1 MLGWQILAEPA
12 GEGQFVSES
21 STRRDLLQQMGG
33 LAVTGALT
41 HVAALPT
48 AVSASETRDHPM
60 VRFADAEVAAAARAA
75 NTSVPQLS
83 FELDAR
89 LGVQAY
95 RTDRVNTGKL
105 LVTGGDMTGLMYGGL
120 DVAEGLHLGPAA
132 MRRALEPRV
141 RRPLVVR
148 RGIKFNIPLDLRTP
162 SYGDGSTAARANI
175 PEVWTREFWRSYLDE
190 LARHR
195 YNVLT
200 LWSLHPF
207 PSLVKVPE
215 YPDVALDDVWRSKE
229 PLGPVPF
236 HLTGRDAIPPRFL
249 ANHEV
254 IRRITIDQKIAF
266 WREVMQMAADR
277 GVEIYLFTWN
287 VFTYGVQ
294 GKYGIDDDMSNPATV
309 SYMRAS
315 VRELVKTYPLL
326 KGIGI
331 TAGENM
337 PTTSGV
343 TKEQWLWSTY
353 GEGVRDAL
361 KSGPDRDFRL
371 IHRFWQTS
379 GDEIRGHWLHYP
391 GWPNKFAFSFK
402 YSWAHMYSD
411 VKPLFIA
418 EVMPLLQELGMKTWL
433 TVRNDDVFSL
443 RWGDPEYVRQ
453 YVLNIPSAD
462 KVEGFYMGPD
472 GFTWGRDFLDRETAN
487 QDLGAARPLVIDK
500 HWYSF
505 MLWGRLSY
513 DPILPDA
520 HFEEAFSARFQSED
534 AHRVYS
540 ATTVASKIIP
550 QTTRF
555 FWRDTDLNWFPEACA
570 RYDSELGSHLYTV
583 AEFMNG
589 VTMPGTR
596 ILNIR
601 QWRYRLTNG
610 IAMEAMT
617 PLEVADALA
626 GFANSA
632 LSLIGELRAVHTKAV
647 SHELR
652 RTVGD
657 NEAMAHLGIYYAEKI
672 RGGCD
677 LALFDTSTAEGDRQS
692 AIVHLEL
699 ALAAWKRYA
708 AIRDAQYLPAFYS
721 RIGWIDI
728 TALAEVVAKDVDSAR
743 SWQPHS
749 LKFDPNNPAEQHI
762 GDAAR
767 TT

>member
-1 MLGWQILAEPA
+1 
-12 GEGQFVSES
+12 
-21 STRRDLLQQMGG
+21 MGG
-33 LAVTGALT
+33 LAVTGALGR
-41 HVAALPT
+41 VATMPA
-48 AVSASETRDHPM
+48 AAFAAETGGHPM
-60 VRFADAEVAAAARAA
+60 ARFAAAEIFAAARSA
-75 NTSVPQLS
+75 NAPVPKVS
-83 FELDAR
+83 FELDAT
-89 LGVQAY
+89 LGEQTY
-95 RTDRVNTGKL
+95 RVDRSEGDKL
-105 LVTGGDMTGLMYGGL
+105 LVRGGDMAGVMYGGL
-120 DVAEGLHLGPAA
+120 DVAEALHLGPAA
-132 MRRALEPRV
+132 MRRTLEPRV
-141 RRPLVVR
+141 RRPRVLR

-162 SYGDGSTAARANI
+162 SYADGSTAARANI
-175 PEVWTREFWRSYLDE
+175 PEVWTREFWRSYLDV

-215 YPDVALDDVWRSKE
+215 YPDVALNDVWRSKE

-236 HLTGRDAIPPRFL
+236 ELTGRGAIPPPFL

-254 IRRITIDQKIAF
+254 VRKITIDQKIAF
-266 WREVMQMAADR
+266 WREVMQMAAER
-277 GVEIYLFTWN
+277 GVEIYIVTWN

-294 GKYGIDDDMSNPATV
+294 GRHGIDDDMSNPTTV

-337 PTTSGV
+337 PTAPGV

-361 KSGPDRDFRL
+361 KSDPGRDFRL

-379 GDEIRGHWLHYP
+379 GDEIRRHWDRYP
-391 GWPNKFAFSFK
+391 GWPDKFAFSFK

-411 VKPLFIA
+411 VKPTFVA
-418 EVMPLLQELGMKTWL
+418 EVMPLLKELGMKTWL

-453 YVLNIPSAD
+453 YVLNMPSTD
-462 KVEGFYMGPD
+462 TLEGFYMGPD
-472 GFTWGRDFLDRETAN
+472 GFTWGRDFLDRKTAN
-487 QDLGAARPLVIDK
+487 QDLGPARPLVMDK

-513 DPILPDA
+513 DPLLPAA
-520 HFEEAFSARFQSED
+520 HFEETFSARFPGAD
-534 AHRVYS
+534 APRLYS
-540 ATTVASKIIP
+540 ATTIASKIIP
-550 QTTRF
+550 QITRF
-555 FWRDTDLNWFPEACA
+555 FWHDTDLNWLPEACA
-570 RYDSELGSHLYTV
+570 RYDREFGTHLYSV
-583 AEFMNG
+583 ADFMNG
-589 VTMPGTR
+589 VTMPGTQ

-601 QWRYRLTNG
+601 QWRHRLTNG
-610 IAMEAMT
+610 HAMEAMT
-617 PLEVADALA
+617 PQEVADALA
-626 GFANSA
+626 GFAHSV
-632 LSLIGELRAVHTKAV
+632 LSFIGELQVLPASVV
-647 SHELR
+647 GEELR
-652 RTVGD
+652 QAIGD

-672 RGGCD
+672 RGTCD
-677 LALFDTSTAEGDRQS
+677 LAIFDDSASEEDRQS

-708 AIRDAQYLPAFYS
+708 SKRDAQYLPGFYS

-728 TALAEVVAKDVDSAR
+728 TALAQVVAKDVDIAR
-743 SWQPHS
+743 SWPPHS
-749 LKFDPNNPAEQHI
+749 LKFDPGNPVEQRI

>member
-1 MLGWQILAEPA
+1 
-12 GEGQFVSES
+12 
-21 STRRDLLQQMGG
+21 MGG
-33 LAVTGALT
+33 VAVTGALT
-41 HVAALPT
+41 RMGTLPT
-48 AVSASETRDHPM
+48 EVLASETRGHPM
-60 VRFADAEVAAAARAA
+60 LRFADAEVGAAARAA
-75 NTSVPQLS
+75 NTSVPKLS
-83 FELDAR
+83 FELDSS
-89 LGVQAY
+89 LGEQSY
-95 RTDRVNTGKL
+95 RVDRVDTHVL
-105 LVTGGDMTGLMYGGL
+105 RVTGGDMTGAMYGGL
-120 DVAEGLHLGPAA
+120 DVAEAVRFGPAA
-132 MRRALEPRV
+132 MGRVLEPRV
-141 RRPLVVR
+141 RRPVILR
-148 RGIKFNIPLDLRTP
+148 RGIKLNIPLDLRTP
-162 SYGDGSTAARANI
+162 SYGDGATAARANI

-200 LWSLHPF
+200 LWSMHPF

-236 HLTGRDAIPPRFL
+236 DLTGRDAVPPRFR

-254 IRRITIDQKIAF
+254 IRKITIDQKIAF

-277 GVEIYLFTWN
+277 GVEMYLFTWN

-294 GKYGIDDDMSNPATV
+294 GKHGIDDDMSNPATV

-361 KSGPDRDFRL
+361 KSEPGRDFRL

-379 GDEIRGHWLHYP
+379 GEEIRRNWVGYP

-411 VKPLFIA
+411 VKPPFIA
-418 EVMPLLQELGMKTWL
+418 EVMPLLKELGMKTWL

-453 YVLNIPSAD
+453 YVLNMPSKD
-462 KVEGFYMGPD
+462 ELEGFYMGPD

-487 QDLGAARPLVIDK
+487 QDLGAARPLVINK

-513 DPILPDA
+513 DPILPDV
-520 HFEEAFSARFQSED
+520 HFEEAFSARFPGAD
-534 AHRVYS
+534 ARRLYS
-540 ATTVASKIIP
+540 ATHIASKIIP

-555 FWRDTDLNWFPEACA
+555 FWRDTDLGWLPEACA
-570 RYDSELGSHLYTV
+570 RYDRAFGTHLYTIT
-583 AEFMNG
+583 EFMNG
-589 VTMPGTR
+589 ITMPGTQ

-601 QWRYRLTNG
+601 QWRDRLTNG
-610 IAMEAMT
+610 ISMAAMT

-632 LSLIGELRAVHTKAV
+632 SILSRELRAVPANV
-647 SHELR
+647 ASHELR
-652 RTVGD
+652 QTIGD

-672 RGGCD
+672 RGACD
-677 LALFDTSTAEGDRQS
+677 LALFDASAAEADRQS

-699 ALAAWKRYA
+699 ALAAWQRYA
-708 AIRDAQYLPAFYS
+708 AIRDAQYLPGFYP

-728 TALAEVVAKDVDSAR
+728 TALAQVVAEDLDIAR
-743 SWQPHS
+743 SWRPHS
-749 LKFDPNNPAEQHI
+749 LEHI

-767 TT
+767 TS

>member
-1 MLGWQILAEPA
+1 M
-12 GEGQFVSES
+12 GESP
-21 STRRDLLQQMGG
+21 TRRELLRRMGG
-33 LAVTGALT
+33 LAVTGALSRVGT
-41 HVAALPT
+41 SPT
-48 AVSASETRDHPM
+48 AVFAAETREHPM
-60 VRFADAEVAAAARAA
+60 LQFANAEVVAAARGTHA
-75 NTSVPQLS
+75 SVPKLS
-83 FELDAR
+83 FELDSS
-89 LGVQAY
+89 LGEQAY
-95 RTDRVNTGKL
+95 RVERLNTDTLR
-105 LVTGGDMTGLMYGGL
+105 VTGGDTTGAMYGGL
-120 DVAEGLHLGPAA
+120 DVAEALRLGPAA
-132 MRRALEPRV
+132 MGRVLEPRV
-141 RRPLVVR
+141 RRPLVLR

-175 PEVWTREFWRSYLDE
+175 PEVWTREFWSSYFDG

-215 YPDVALDDVWRSKE
+215 YPDVALADVWRSKE

-236 HLTGRDAIPPRFL
+236 DSTGRDAIPPRFR

-254 IRRITIDQKIAF
+254 IRKIAIDQKIAF

-287 VFTYGVQ
+287 VFTYGVE
-294 GKYGIDDDMSNPATV
+294 GKYGIDDNMSNPATV

-315 VRELVKTYPLL
+315 VRELVNTYPLL

-337 PTTSGV
+337 PTTPGV

-361 KSGPDRDFRL
+361 KSEPDRDFRL
-371 IHRFWQTS
+371 IHRFWWTS
-379 GDEIRGHWLHYP
+379 GDEIRRNWVRYP
-391 GWPNKFAFSFK
+391 GWPGRFAFSFK

-411 VKPLFIA
+411 VKPTFVA

-433 TVRNDDVFSL
+433 TVRNDDIFSL
-443 RWGDPEYVRQ
+443 RWGDPDYVRQ
-453 YVLNIPSAD
+453 YVLNMPSAD
-462 KVEGFYMGPD
+462 KLAGFYMGPD

-487 QDLGAARPLVIDK
+487 QDLGAARPLVMDK

-513 DPILPDA
+513 DPTLPDV
-520 HFEEAFSARFQSED
+520 HFEEVFRARFPGAD
-534 AHRVYS
+534 ARRLYS
-540 ATTVASKIIP
+540 ATRSASQIIP
-550 QTTRF
+550 QITRF
-555 FWRDTDLNWFPEACA
+555 FWQNTDLNWLPEACA
-570 RYDSELGSHLYTV
+570 RYDHSVGTHLYSV
-583 AEFMNG
+583 VEFITG
-589 VTMPGTR
+589 VTMPGAQ

-617 PLEVADALA
+617 PLAVADALA
-626 GFANSA
+626 GFANST
-632 LSLIGELRAVHTKAV
+632 LSLVRELRAVPTNLS

-652 RTVGD
+652 QTVGD
-657 NEAMAHLGIYYAEKI
+657 PEAMAHLGIYYAEKI
-672 RGGCD
+672 RGACD
-677 LALFDTSTAEGDRQS
+677 LALFDASASEEDRQS

-708 AIRDAQYLPAFYS
+708 AVRGAQYLPGFYS

-728 TALAEVVAKDVDSAR
+728 TALVQVVAKDVELAR
-743 SWQPHS
+743 DWQPHA
-749 LKFDPNNPAEQHI
+749 LKFDPKDPAEQRI
-762 GDAAR
+762 GDAVR
-767 TT
+767 TN

>member
-1 MLGWQILAEPA
+1 
-12 GEGQFVSES
+12 
-21 STRRDLLQQMGG
+21 MGG
-33 LAVTGALT
+33 VAVTGALSRLGMAP
-41 HVAALPT
+41 AA
-48 AVSASETRDHPM
+48 AFAAEVRRHPM
-60 VRFADAEVAAAARAA
+60 VRFADAELAAAARAA
-75 NTSVPQLS
+75 STSLPKLS
-83 FELDAR
+83 FELDAS
-89 LGVQAY
+89 LGEQAY
-95 RTDRVNTGKL
+95 RIDLVGTDML
-105 LVTGGDMTGLMYGGL
+105 LVKGGDTSGLMYGGL
-120 DVAEGLHLGPAA
+120 DVAEAVRFGAAA
-132 MRRALEPRV
+132 MRRVLESRV
-141 RRPLVVR
+141 RRPRVPR

-162 SYGDGSTAARANI
+162 SYADGSTAARANI
-175 PEVWTREFWRSYLDE
+175 PEVWTREFWGSYLDE

-236 HLTGRDAIPPRFL
+236 DLTGRDAIPPRFR

-254 IRRITIDQKIAF
+254 IRKIGIDQKIAF
-266 WREVMQMAADR
+266 WRDVMQMAADR
-277 GVEIYLFTWN
+277 GVEIYIFTWN

-294 GKYGIDDDMSNPATV
+294 GKHGIDDDMSNPATV

-337 PTTSGV
+337 PTTPGV

-353 GEGVRDAL
+353 GEGVREAL
-361 KSGPDRDFRL
+361 KSEPGRDFRL

-379 GDEIRGHWLHYP
+379 GDEIRSNWVGYP
-391 GWPNKFAFSFK
+391 GWPSKFAFSFK
-402 YSWAHMYSD
+402 YSWAHMYSQ
-411 VKPLFIA
+411 VKPPFIA
-418 EVMPLLQELGMKTWL
+418 EVMPLLKELGMKTWL

-453 YVLNIPSAD
+453 YVLNMPSTD
-462 KVEGFYMGPD
+462 KLEGFYMGPD
-472 GFTWGRDFLDRETAN
+472 GFTWGRDFLDRESSH
-487 QDLGAARPLVIDK
+487 QDLGAARPLVMDK

-513 DPILPDA
+513 DPMLPDA
-520 HFEEAFSARFQSED
+520 HFEAAFGARFPAAD
-534 AHRVYS
+534 ARRLYA
-540 ATTVASKIIP
+540 ATVIVSRIIP

-555 FWRDTDLNWFPEACA
+555 FWRDTDLAWLPEACA
-570 RYDSELGSHLYTV
+570 RYDRASGTHLYTV
-583 AEFMNG
+583 AEFMYG
-589 VTMPGTR
+589 VTMPGTQ

-601 QWRYRLTNG
+601 QWRYRLTSG
-610 IAMEAMT
+610 IAMELMT
-617 PLEVADALA
+617 PSEVADALA

-632 LSLIGELRAVHTKAV
+632 LILDHDLRAEPANLA

-652 RTVGD
+652 QTIGD
-657 NEAMAHLGIYYAEKI
+657 IEAMAQLGIYYAEKI
-672 RGGCD
+672 RGACD
-677 LALFDTSTAEGDRQS
+677 LALFDASAAEEDRQS
-692 AIVHLEL
+692 AMVHLDL
-699 ALAAWKRYA
+699 ALAAWQRYA
-708 AIRDAQYLPAFYS
+708 AIRDAQYLPGFYS
-721 RIGWIDI
+721 RVGWIDI
-728 TALAEVVAKDVDSAR
+728 TALAQVVAKDVDIAR
-743 SWQPHS
+743 SWRPHS
-749 LKFDPNNPAEQHI
+749 LQFDPSDPAEQHI

>member
-1 MLGWQILAEPA
+1 
-12 GEGQFVSES
+12 VNES
-21 STRRDLLQQMGG
+21 STRRELLHQMGG
-33 LAVTGALT
+33 LAVTGALSGVGT
-41 HVAALPT
+41 LPAA
-48 AVSASETRDHPM
+48 VRASETHEHPM
-60 VRFADAEVAAAARAA
+60 IRFAEAEVAAAARAA
-75 NTSVPQLS
+75 KTSAPKLS
-83 FELDAR
+83 FAFDAA
-89 LGVQAY
+89 LGQQAY
-95 RTDRVNTGKL
+95 RIDRAEGGQL
-105 LVTGGDMTGLMYGGL
+105 RVTGGDMTGAMYGGL
-120 DVAEGLHLGPAA
+120 DVAEGLRLGPAA

-141 RRPLVVR
+141 RRPRVLR

-175 PEVWTREFWRSYLDE
+175 PEVWAQEFWRSYVDE

-236 HLTGRDAIPPRFL
+236 ELTGRNAIPPQFL

-254 IRRITIDQKIAF
+254 VRKITIDQKIAF

-277 GVEIYLFTWN
+277 GVEIYIVTWN
-287 VFTYGVQ
+287 VFTYGVE
-294 GKYGIDDDMSNPATV
+294 GKYGIEDSMSNPATV

-315 VRELVKTYPLL
+315 VREIVKTYPLL

-337 PTTSGV
+337 PTTPGV
-343 TKEQWLWSTY
+343 SKEQWLWSTY

-361 KSGPDRDFRL
+361 KREPNRDFRL
-371 IHRFWQTS
+371 IHRFWQTA
-379 GDEIRGHWLHYP
+379 GDEIRRHWDRYP
-391 GWPNKFAFSFK
+391 GWPGKFAFSFK

-411 VKPLFIA
+411 VKPTFVA
-418 EVMPLLQELGMKTWL
+418 EVLPLLKELGMKTWL

-453 YVLNIPSAD
+453 YVLNMPSTD
-462 KVEGFYMGPD
+462 TLDGFYMGPD

-487 QDLGAARPLVIDK
+487 EDLGAARPLVINK

-513 DPILPDA
+513 DPLLPDA
-520 HFEEAFSARFQSED
+520 HFEEAISARFSGTD
-534 AHRVYS
+534 ARRIYS
-540 ATTVASKIIP
+540 ATTIASKIIP
-550 QTTRF
+550 QITRF
-555 FWRDTDLNWFPEACA
+555 FWHDTDLNWLPEACA
-570 RYDSELGSHLYTV
+570 RYDRASGTHLYTV

-589 VTMPGTR
+589 VTMPGTQ

-610 IAMEAMT
+610 VAMEVMT

-626 GFANSA
+626 GFANA
-632 LSLIGELRAVHTKAV
+632 TLGLVAELRAVPANIQ
-647 SHELR
+647 SRELR
-652 RTVGD
+652 QTIGD
-657 NEAMAHLGIYYAEKI
+657 NEAMAYLGVHYAEKT

-677 LALFDTSTAEGDRQS
+677 LALFDASAAEEDRQS

-699 ALAAWKRYA
+699 ALAAWKHYA
-708 AIRDAQYLPAFYS
+708 GIRDAQYLSGFYS

-728 TALAEVVAKDVDSAR
+728 TALAQVVAQDVDIAR

-749 LKFDPNNPAEQHI
+749 LKFDPNNPADQHI

>member
-1 MLGWQILAEPA
+1 
-12 GEGQFVSES
+12 
-21 STRRDLLQQMGG
+21 MGG
-33 LAVTGALT
+33 LAVTGALSRVGT
-41 HVAALPT
+41 LPAAVLD
-48 AVSASETRDHPM
+48 SETRGHPM
-60 VRFADAEVAAAARAA
+60 VRFADAEVVAAARVV
-75 NTSVPQLS
+75 NTSVPKLS
-83 FELDAR
+83 FELDSS
-89 LGVQAY
+89 LGEQAY
-95 RTDRVNTGKL
+95 RVDRADTGVL
-105 LVTGGDMTGLMYGGL
+105 RVRGGDTTGMMYGGL
-120 DVAEGLHLGPAA
+120 DVAEALRLGPDA
-132 MRRALEPRV
+132 MMRVLEPRV
-141 RRPLVVR
+141 RRPLVLR

-162 SYGDGSTAARANI
+162 SYGDGATAARANI
-175 PEVWTREFWRSYLDE
+175 SEVWTREFWRSYLDE

-215 YPDVALDDVWRSKE
+215 YPDAALDDVWRSKE
-229 PLGPVPF
+229 PFGPVPF
-236 HLTGRDAIPPRFL
+236 DLTGREAIAPRFL

-254 IRRITIDQKIAF
+254 IRQITIDRKIAF
-266 WREVMQMAADR
+266 WREVMQLAADR
-277 GVEIYLFTWN
+277 GVEIYIFTWN

-294 GKYGIDDDMSNPATV
+294 GKYGIDDNMSNPTTV

-326 KGIGI
+326 KGVGI

-337 PTTSGV
+337 PTTPGV

-361 KSGPDRDFRL
+361 KSEPQRDFRL

-379 GDEIRGHWLHYP
+379 GDEIRASWDRYP
-391 GWPNKFAFSFK
+391 GWPQQFAFSFK

-411 VKPLFIA
+411 VKPLFVA
-418 EVMPLLQELGMKTWL
+418 EVMPLLTELGMKTWL

-453 YVLNIPSAD
+453 YVLNMPSRD
-462 KVEGFYMGPD
+462 TLEGFYMGPD

-487 QDLGAARPLVIDK
+487 QHLGAARPLVIDK

-513 DPILPDA
+513 DPSLPDG
-520 HFEEAFSARFQSED
+520 HFEAAFSARFPGAD
-534 AHRVYS
+534 ARRLYS
-540 ATTVASKIIP
+540 VTSLASKIIP

-555 FWRDTDLNWFPEACA
+555 FWHDTDLNWLPEAGA
-570 RYDSELGSHLYTV
+570 RYDRELGTHLYTV
-583 AEFMNG
+583 AELMNG
-589 VTMPGTR
+589 LTMPGTQ

-610 IAMEAMT
+610 IAMEATT
-617 PLEVADALA
+617 PLQVAAALA

-632 LSLIGELRAVHTKAV
+632 LSLIRELRAVPANV
-647 SHELR
+647 QSHELR
-652 RTVGD
+652 QTIGD

-672 RGGCD
+672 RGACD
-677 LALFDTSTAEGDRQS
+677 LALFDSSAADADRES
-692 AIVHLEL
+692 AIVCLEL
-699 ALAAWKRYA
+699 ALVAWKRYA
-708 AIRDAQYLPAFYS
+708 AIRDAQYLPGFYS

-728 TALAEVVAKDVDSAR
+728 TALAQAVAEDVEIAR
-743 SWQPHS
+743 RWRPHS
-749 LKFDPNNPAEQHI
+749 LKFDPGNPAEQHI

>member
-1 MLGWQILAEPA
+1 MN
-12 GEGQFVSES
+12 ES
-21 STRRDLLQQMGG
+21 SNRRELLRQMGG
-33 LAVTGALT
+33 LAVTGALSRVGT
-41 HVAALPT
+41 LPT
-48 AVSASETRDHPM
+48 AVFASETRWHPM
-60 VRFADAEVAAAARAA
+60 LRFADAEVAAAARAA
-75 NTSVPQLS
+75 NTSVPKLS
-83 FELDAR
+83 FELDIS
-89 LGVQAY
+89 LGEQAY
-95 RTDRVNTGKL
+95 RIELVDTDTL
-105 LVTGGDMTGLMYGGL
+105 LVTGGDTMGAMYGGL
-120 DVAEGLHLGPAA
+120 DVAEALHLGPAA
-132 MRRALEPRV
+132 MGRVLEPRV
-141 RRPLVVR
+141 RRPLVLR

-162 SYGDGSTAARANI
+162 SYGDGGTAARENI

-190 LARHR
+190 LARYR

-200 LWSLHPF
+200 LWSMHPF

-236 HLTGRDAIPPRFL
+236 DLTGRDAIPSRFR

-254 IRRITIDQKIAF
+254 IRKITIDQKIAF

-277 GVEIYLFTWN
+277 GVEIYIVTWN

-294 GKYGIDDDMSNPATV
+294 GKHGIDDDMSNPATV

-315 VRELVKTYPLL
+315 VRELVRTYPLL

-337 PTTSGV
+337 PTTPGV

-361 KSGPDRDFRL
+361 KSEPKRDFRL

-379 GDEIRGHWLHYP
+379 GDEIRRNWVRYP
-391 GWPNKFAFSFK
+391 GWPSKFGFSFK

-411 VKPLFIA
+411 VKPPFVA
-418 EVMPLLQELGMKTWL
+418 EVMPLLKELGMKTWL

-453 YVLNIPSAD
+453 YVLNMPASD
-462 KVEGFYMGPD
+462 KLEGFYMGPD

-487 QDLGAARPLVIDK
+487 QDLGAARPLVMDK

-513 DPILPDA
+513 DPVLPDV
-520 HFEEAFSARFQSED
+520 HFEQAFSARFPGAD
-534 AHRVYS
+534 ARRLYS
-540 ATTVASKIIP
+540 VTTIASKIIP

-555 FWRDTDLNWFPEACA
+555 FWQDTDLRWLPEACA
-570 RYDSELGSHLYTV
+570 RYDREFGTHLYTV

-589 VTMPGTR
+589 VTMPGAK

-610 IAMEAMT
+610 IAMEVMT
-617 PLEVADALA
+617 PREVADALA

-632 LSLIGELRAVHTKAV
+632 LSLVHELRAVPTNV
-647 SHELR
+647 SNHELR
-652 RTVGD
+652 QTIGD

-672 RGGCD
+672 RGACD
-677 LALFDTSTAEGDRQS
+677 LALFDASAAEEDRQS
-692 AIVHLEL
+692 AIVRLEL

-708 AIRDAQYLPAFYS
+708 AVRDAQYLPGFYS

-728 TALAEVVAKDVDSAR
+728 TALAQVVAKDADIAR
-743 SWQPHS
+743 SWPSHS
-749 LKFDPNNPAEQHI
+749 LKFDPNSPAEQHI

>member
-1 MLGWQILAEPA
+1 MN
-12 GEGQFVSES
+12 ES

-33 LAVTGALT
+33 LAVTGALSR
-41 HVAALPT
+41 VGAFP
-48 AVSASETRDHPM
+48 TRDALKPSSHPM
-60 VRFADAEVAAAARAA
+60 LQFVDAEVVAAARAA
-75 NTSVPQLS
+75 NKSMPELS
-83 FELDAR
+83 FALDPS
-89 LGVQAY
+89 LGVQTY
-95 RTDRVNTGKL
+95 RIERVNTNTL
-105 LVTGGDMTGLMYGGL
+105 LVTGGDMTGVMYGGL
-120 DVAEGLHLGPAA
+120 DVAEALRHGAAA
-132 MRRALEPRV
+132 MDRVLEPRV
-141 RRPLVVR
+141 RRPFVLR

-175 PEVWTREFWRSYLDE
+175 PEVWTREFWRSYFDG

-215 YPDVALDDVWRSKE
+215 YPDVALEDVWRSKE
-229 PLGPVPF
+229 PLGPAPF
-236 HLTGRDAIPPRFL
+236 DSTGRNAIPPRFR

-254 IRRITIDQKIAF
+254 IRKITIDQKIAF

-277 GVEIYLFTWN
+277 GVEIYIFTWN

-294 GKYGIDDDMSNPATV
+294 GKYGIDENMSNPSTV

-326 KGIGI
+326 NGIGI

-337 PTTSGV
+337 PTTPGV

-361 KSGPDRDFRL
+361 KSEPGRDFRL

-379 GDEIRGHWLHYP
+379 GDEIRANWVRYP
-391 GWPNKFAFSFK
+391 GWPKQFAFSFK
-402 YSWAHMYSD
+402 YSWAHMYSE
-411 VKPLFIA
+411 VKPPFIA
-418 EVMPLLQELGMKTWL
+418 EVMPLLRELGMKTWL

-453 YVLNIPSAD
+453 YVLNMPSAD
-462 KVEGFYMGPD
+462 KLEGFYMGPD

-513 DPILPDA
+513 DPILPDV
-520 HFEEAFSARFQSED
+520 HFEEAFSARLPGAD
-534 AHRVYS
+534 ARRLYF
-540 ATTVASKIIP
+540 ATNIASKVIP
-550 QTTRF
+550 QITRF
-555 FWRDTDLNWFPEACA
+555 FWQNTDLNWLPEACA
-570 RYDSELGSHLYTV
+570 RCDRTLGTHLYTV

-589 VTMPGTR
+589 VTMPGTQ
-596 ILNIR
+596 ILNVR

-617 PLEVADALA
+617 PLEVADALT
-626 GFANSA
+626 GFANST
-632 LSLIGELRAVHTKAV
+632 LSLVRELRAVAANI
-647 SHELR
+647 SSYELR
-652 RTVGD
+652 QTVGD
-657 NEAMAHLGIYYAEKI
+657 NESMAHLGIYYAEKI
-672 RGGCD
+672 CGACD
-677 LALFDTSTAEGDRQS
+677 LALFDASASEEDRRS

-699 ALAAWKRYA
+699 ALAAWKRYGA
-708 AIRDAQYLPAFYS
+708 VRDAQYVPGFYS

-728 TALAEVVAKDVDSAR
+728 TALAQVVAEDVELAR
-743 SWQPHS
+743 SWRPHS
-749 LKFDPNNPAEQHI
+749 LKFDPDNPAEQHI
-762 GDAAR
+762 GA
-767 TT
+767 TLTI

>member
-1 MLGWQILAEPA
+1 
-12 GEGQFVSES
+12 
-21 STRRDLLQQMGG
+21 MGG
-33 LAVTGALT
+33 VAVAGALGR
-41 HVAALPT
+41 VGALP
-48 AVSASETRDHPM
+48 AVVLTSEKHLHPTL
-60 VRFADAEVAAAARAA
+60 RFAAAEVVTAARASNA
-75 NTSVPQLS
+75 SVPKLS
-83 FELDAR
+83 FELDSS
-89 LGVQAY
+89 LGEQAY
-95 RTDRVNTGKL
+95 RIDRVEADAV
-105 LVTGGDMTGLMYGGL
+105 LVTGGDMPGAMYGGL
-120 DVAEGLHLGPAA
+120 DVAEALRLGPAA
-132 MRRALEPRV
+132 MGRVLESRV
-141 RRPLVVR
+141 RRPLVLR
-148 RGIKFNIPLDLRTP
+148 RGIKLNIPLDLRTP
-162 SYGDGSTAARANI
+162 SYGDGATAARANI

-236 HLTGRDAIPPRFL
+236 NLTGRDAIPPRFL

-254 IRRITIDQKIAF
+254 VRKLTIDEKIAF
-266 WREVMQMAADR
+266 WREVMQLAADR
-277 GVEIYLFTWN
+277 GVEIYIFTWN

-294 GKYGIDDDMSNPATV
+294 GKHGIDDDMANPVTV

-337 PTTSGV
+337 PMTPGV
-343 TKEQWLWSTY
+343 TREQWLWSTY

-361 KSGPDRDFRL
+361 KIEPGRDFRL

-379 GDEIRGHWLHYP
+379 GDEIRRNWVRYP
-391 GWPNKFAFSFK
+391 GWPNKFGFSFK
-402 YSWAHMYSD
+402 YSWAHMYSG
-411 VKPLFIA
+411 VKPPFVTA
-418 EVMPLLQELGMKTWL
+418 VMPLLQELGMKTWL
-433 TVRNDDVFSL
+433 TVRNDDVFAL

-453 YVLNIPSAD
+453 YVLNMPAAD
-462 KVEGFYMGPD
+462 KLEGFYMGPD

-487 QDLGAARPLVIDK
+487 QDLGAARPLVMDK

-513 DPILPDA
+513 DPTLPES
-520 HFEEAFSARFQSED
+520 HFEAAFTARFPGAD
-534 AHRVYS
+534 ARRLYC
-540 ATTVASKIIP
+540 ATTIAAKIIP

-555 FWRDTDLNWFPEACA
+555 FWRDTDLAWFPEACA
-570 RYDSELGSHLYTV
+570 RYDSALGTHLYSV

-589 VTMPGTR
+589 VTMPGTQ

-601 QWRYRLTNG
+601 QWRHRLTSG
-610 IAMEAMT
+610 IAMDAMT
-617 PLEVADALA
+617 PVEVADVLA
-626 GFANSA
+626 GCANTA
-632 LSLIGELRAVHTKAV
+632 LCLVRELRAISANIA

-652 RTVGD
+652 QTIGD
-657 NEAMAHLGIYYAEKI
+657 NEAMAHLGSYYAQKI
-672 RGGCD
+672 RGACD
-677 LALFDTSTAEGDRQS
+677 LALFDASGAEADRQT

-708 AIRDAQYLPAFYS
+708 AIRDAQYLPGFYS

-728 TALAEVVAKDVDSAR
+728 TALAQEVAKDVDIAR
-743 SWQPHS
+743 SWQPHL
-749 LKFDPNNPAEQHI
+749 LKFDPNNPIDQHI

>member
-1 MLGWQILAEPA
+1 MND
-12 GEGQFVSES
+12 S
-21 STRRDLLQQMGG
+21 STRRELLRQIGG
-33 LAVTGALT
+33 LAVTGAVSRAGTLS
-41 HVAALPT
+41 AA
-48 AVSASETRDHPM
+48 VFASEIRLDPM
-60 VRFADAEVAAAARAA
+60 LRFAEAEIVAAARAA
-75 NTSVPQLS
+75 KTPAPRLN
-83 FELDAR
+83 FELDTS
-89 LGVQAY
+89 LGQQAY
-95 RTDRVNTGKL
+95 RIRPVEADTL
-105 LVTGGDMTGLMYGGL
+105 LIRGGDTTGLMYAGL
-120 DVAEGLHLGPAA
+120 DIAEALHLGSAA
-132 MRRALEPRV
+132 MRRLLEPRV
-141 RRPLVVR
+141 RRPLVLR

-162 SYGDGSTAARANI
+162 SYGDGATAARANI
-175 PEVWTREFWRSYLDE
+175 PEIWTREFWRSYLDG

-200 LWSLHPF
+200 LWSMHPF

-236 HLTGRDAIPPRFL
+236 DPTGRDAIPPRFL

-254 IRRITIDQKIAF
+254 IRKITIDQKIAF

-277 GVEIYLFTWN
+277 GVEIYVFTWN

-294 GKYGIDDDMSNPATV
+294 GQHGIDDNMSNPVTV

-337 PTTSGV
+337 PTTAGV

-361 KSGPDRDFRL
+361 KSEPDRDFRL

-379 GDEIRGHWLHYP
+379 GDEIRRNWVRYP
-391 GWPNKFAFSFK
+391 GWPDKFSFSFK

-411 VKPLFIA
+411 VKPPFVA
-418 EVMPLLQELGMKTWL
+418 EVMPLLKELGMKTWL
-433 TVRNDDVFSL
+433 TVRNDDIYSL
-443 RWGDPEYVRQ
+443 RWGDPEYVRE
-453 YVLNIPSAD
+453 YVLNMPSTD
-462 KVEGFYMGPD
+462 KLVGFYMGPD
-472 GFTWGRDFLDRETAN
+472 GFTWGRDFLDRETAGQN
-487 QDLGAARPLVIDK
+487 LGASRPLVMDK

-513 DPILPDA
+513 DPTIPDV
-520 HFEEAFSARFQSED
+520 HFEEAFGARFPGAD
-534 AHRVYS
+534 ARRLYS
-540 ATTVASKIIP
+540 ATTIASKIIP
-550 QTTRF
+550 QATRF
-555 FWRDTDLNWFPEACA
+555 FWKDTDLGWLPEACV
-570 RYDSELGSHLYTV
+570 RYDRAFGTYFYTV
-583 AEFMNG
+583 ADFMNG
-589 VTMPGTR
+589 VTMPGAQ

-617 PLEVADALA
+617 PLQVADALA

-632 LSLIGELRAVHTKAV
+632 LTLVRELHSLSTDVPG
-647 SHELR
+647 HELR
-652 RTVGD
+652 QTIDD

-672 RGGCD
+672 RGSSD
-677 LALFDTSTAEGDRQS
+677 LALFDASAAEEERQS
-692 AIVHLEL
+692 AIAHLAL
-699 ALAAWKRYA
+699 ALAAWNRYA
-708 AIRDAQYLPAFYS
+708 AIRDAHYLPAFYS

-728 TALAEVVAKDVDSAR
+728 TALAHEVANDVDLAR
-743 SWQPHS
+743 NWRPHS
-749 LKFDPNNPAEQHI
+749 LKFDSNDPAEQHV

-767 TT
+767 TI